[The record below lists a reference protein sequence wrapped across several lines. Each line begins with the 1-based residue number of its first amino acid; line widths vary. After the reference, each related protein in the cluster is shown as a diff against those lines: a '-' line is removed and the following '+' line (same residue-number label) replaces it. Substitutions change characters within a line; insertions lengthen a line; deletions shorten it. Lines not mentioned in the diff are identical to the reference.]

1 MNAES
6 ILQKIRHIVFP
17 ERDEFPPSYFG
28 ELNYQC
34 SRVIF
39 PASLVCIFAWLNYVG
54 VDRQICPNEPL
65 IPSLRYGLTV
75 VSLII
80 FILQFFKFFKRH
92 SMALLAIL
100 GLYLESATGIITGL
114 AKGDP
119 VYMGGYFFVLMIPL
133 VAPMKKIILWS
144 EILFSV
150 ALFFI
155 VGLSHGMEFNTVRD
169 QYKLNDMIVVVLFT
183 LGFIYILDRLRYI
196 SWQKSQQIEEQRLH
210 IQFEKERA
218 ESIVAEAKTVVEHV
232 RKASTIINNF
242 SGDITAIIDEHSA
255 IFEKSR
261 AISTD
266 IIESFTV
273 LKEAT
278 LKEIEN
284 NKEINDITKG
294 LGTDLT
300 NAAETGKQASGE
312 AKKIQ
317 ELSDDCN
324 RKLQDARQTI
334 ERLRDE
340 SKMIEEISQTIN
352 EISDQTNLLSLNAAI
367 ESARAGEHGRGFAV
381 VADEISKLADKSQSS
396 AKEISGIIGRSVQR
410 ILSAAVQ
417 IDDASLALIE
427 IIQFLEAN
435 RSFFL
440 KFQELVSSQDKN
452 INTVIGHLGN
462 SLKYTQYINEL
473 TEKNATSVEQSQE
486 ALEQIHTFYDN
497 LTDISMTFKKLAG
510 ELTIHVD
517 NLQKTLGD
525 NSINLPSSPPPCS
538 N

>member
-1 MNAES
+1 MNNVP
-6 ILQKIRHIVFP
+6 IIQKIRHILFP
-17 ERDEFPPSYFG
+17 EHDEFPASYSG
-28 ELNYQC
+28 ELSYQC

-39 PASLVCIFAWLNYVG
+39 PASLICIFAWLNYVG
-54 VDRQICPNEPL
+54 VDRQIFPDEPL
-65 IPSLRYGLTV
+65 IPLLRYGLTII
-75 VSLII
+75 SLII

-100 GLYLESATGIITGL
+100 GLYLESATDIITGL

-133 VAPMKKIILWS
+133 VAPMNKLILWG

-155 VGLSHGMEFNTVRD
+155 VGLSRGMEFVTVRD
-169 QYKLNDMIVVVLFT
+169 QYTLNDMIVVVLFT
-183 LGFIYILDRLRYI
+183 LGFIYILDRLRYV
-196 SWQKSQQIEEQRLH
+196 SWQKSQQIEEQRMH

-218 ESIVAEAKTVVEHV
+218 ESIVTEAKAVVEHV
-232 RKASTIINNF
+232 RNASTIINNF
-242 SGDITAIIDEHSA
+242 SGDITAIIHEHA
-255 IFEKSR
+255 TIFERSR
-261 AISTD
+261 DISAN
-266 IIESFTV
+266 IIQSFQV

-284 NKEINDITKG
+284 NKEINEITKG
-294 LGTDLT
+294 LGVDLA
-300 NAAETGKQASGE
+300 NAADTGKQASIE
-312 AKKIQ
+312 AKKIK

-324 RKLQDARQTI
+324 HKLQDARKTI

-396 AKEISGIIGRSVQR
+396 AKEISGIIGRSVER

-417 IDDASLALIE
+417 IDEASLALTE

-452 INTVIGHLGN
+452 INTVIEHLSN
-462 SLKYTQYINEL
+462 SLKYTRYITEL
-473 TEKNATSVEQSQE
+473 TEKNSTAVEQSQE
-486 ALEQIHTFYDN
+486 ALEQIHLFYDN
-497 LTDISMTFKKLAG
+497 LTNISMTFKKLAG
-510 ELTIHVD
+510 ELTGHVD
-517 NLQKTLGD
+517 NLQKTLGN
-525 NSINLPSSPPPCS
+525 NSKKQTPPA
-538 N
+538 

>member
-65 IPSLRYGLTV
+65 IPFLRYGLTV

-155 VGLSHGMEFNTVRD
+155 VGLSHGMDV
-169 QYKLNDMIVVVLFT
+169 
-183 LGFIYILDRLRYI
+183 
-196 SWQKSQQIEEQRLH
+196 
-210 IQFEKERA
+210 
-218 ESIVAEAKTVVEHV
+218 
-232 RKASTIINNF
+232 
-242 SGDITAIIDEHSA
+242 
-255 IFEKSR
+255 
-261 AISTD
+261 
-266 IIESFTV
+266 
-273 LKEAT
+273 
-278 LKEIEN
+278 
-284 NKEINDITKG
+284 
-294 LGTDLT
+294 
-300 NAAETGKQASGE
+300 
-312 AKKIQ
+312 
-317 ELSDDCN
+317 
-324 RKLQDARQTI
+324 
-334 ERLRDE
+334 
-340 SKMIEEISQTIN
+340 
-352 EISDQTNLLSLNAAI
+352 
-367 ESARAGEHGRGFAV
+367 
-381 VADEISKLADKSQSS
+381 
-396 AKEISGIIGRSVQR
+396 
-410 ILSAAVQ
+410 
-417 IDDASLALIE
+417 
-427 IIQFLEAN
+427 
-435 RSFFL
+435 
-440 KFQELVSSQDKN
+440 
-452 INTVIGHLGN
+452 
-462 SLKYTQYINEL
+462 
-473 TEKNATSVEQSQE
+473 
-486 ALEQIHTFYDN
+486 
-497 LTDISMTFKKLAG
+497 SMTFKKLAG

-525 NSINLPSSPPPCS
+525 NSTKQITIP
-538 N
+538 